1 MQFMESN
8 ASFIFSSIHSLICS
22 ANILQ
27 LFNICAKLGAGN
39 PVITD
44 RNLQSITEE
53 TVIGVHGNSL
63 RCGKLT
69 GLGDRVLRAIRW
81 SGCRR

>member
-8 ASFIFSSIHSLICS
+8 VSCILPSIHSLICS

-39 PVITD
+39 LVKTD
-44 RNLQSITEE
+44 LNLQSVMEE
-53 TVIGVHGNSL
+53 IG
-63 RCGKLT
+63 
-69 GLGDRVLRAIRW
+69 
-81 SGCRR
+81 